1 MTAADVVIAGGGPT
15 GLMLAGELALGGVTP
30 IVLDS
35 SPGPNPEP
43 RANGV
48 SGTAVRFLD
57 HRGLYEE
64 LTGSSEPPRPSPV
77 GMFSGLRLDLS
88 GTPSSQYLLP
98 VQQPRLA
105 RTLAERAGHI
115 GVEMRWGHSL
125 RGFTPQQH
133 GVVVEVDGPD
143 GPYQINAD
151 YLVGADGGHSAT
163 RKLAGIAFPGM
174 SSNDAVFRVGRGLMP
189 PAEWRDPATGA
200 LNIPG
205 HGPMPAM
212 TFLRAGT
219 GMFLWGQWEGLSLL
233 GTLELA
239 ATPDNTRTDSE
250 HAGFGDPLTT
260 AELEDSL
267 SRVLGVRVPVQ
278 PAPSGGEVVLRR
290 FSGINS
296 RAAERYR
303 QDRVFLVGDAAHVHS
318 PLGGPGLNLCLQDAA
333 NLGWKLAAVVRGRVD
348 PKLLGTYEPERKLAA
363 KQVLIHSR
371 AQLALMRPGPE
382 ITALRELLGDLLQ
395 EAAVTRQL
403 ADTLSGTA
411 VRYPTQ
417 PDDHP
422 AVGHWV
428 PDITVG
434 TPAHG
439 DRSIAQLARDGRPLL
454 LDFTKRSTV
463 AETLDGTGEAIAVV
477 PGRPTEPVELTAV
490 LVRPDGYVAWASS
503 EDDPDTDT
511 LNRALEYWFGVTV
524 REATARGN

>member
-1 MTAADVVIAGGGPT
+1 MTDADVVIAGGGPT
-15 GLMLAGELALGGVTP
+15 GLMLACELALGGVTP

-57 HRGLYEE
+57 HRGFYQE
-64 LTGSSEPPRPSPV
+64 LTGSTEPPRPSPV
-77 GMFSGLRLDLS
+77 GMFSGMRLDLS
-88 GTPSSQYLLP
+88 ANSSSQYLLP

-105 RTLAERAGHI
+105 RTFAERAGHS
-115 GVEMRWGHSL
+115 GVDLRWGHRM
-125 RGFTPQQH
+125 RGFGARPG

-143 GPYQINAD
+143 GPYQIDAG

-163 RKLAGIAFPGM
+163 RKLAGIAFPGV
-174 SSNDAVFRVGRGLMP
+174 SSNDAVFRVGRGLTLP
-189 PAEWRDPATGA
+189 PEWRDAATGE
-200 LNIPG
+200 LTVPG
-205 HGPMPAM
+205 RGRMPAM

-219 GMFLWGQWEGLSLL
+219 GMFMWGQWEGLSLV

-239 ATPDNTRTDSE
+239 ATPDDTRTDNE
-250 HAGFGDPLTT
+250 HPGFGDPLTT

-267 SRVLGVRVPVQ
+267 SRVLGMRVPVQ
-278 PAPSGGEVVLRR
+278 PAQSGGEVVLRR
-290 FSGINS
+290 FAGINS

-333 NLGWKLAAVVRGRVD
+333 NLGWKLAAVVCGRVD
-348 PKLLGTYEPERKLAA
+348 PGLLETYEPERKLAA

-382 ITALRELLGDLLQ
+382 ITALRELFGNLLTQ
-395 EAAVTRQL
+395 AAVTRQL
-403 ADTLSGTA
+403 ADTLSGA
-411 VRYPTQ
+411 LVRYPVQ

-428 PDITVG
+428 PDITVAA
-434 TPAHG
+434 PAHG
-439 DRSIAQLARDGRPLL
+439 ERRIAQLARDGRPLL
-454 LDFTKRSTV
+454 LDFTERSAVAATLNGTGRAINTV
-463 AETLDGTGEAIAVV
+463 AAT
-477 PGRPTEPVELTAV
+477 PTEPGELTAV

-503 EDDPDTDT
+503 EEDPDTDA
-511 LNRALEYWFGVTV
+511 LDRALEYWFGL
-524 REATARGN
+524 RAT